1 MSNVRPT
8 SRIFLVSHTIL
19 IAWFAVVCLITAFTP
34 TTSFA
39 QQPPNL
45 PSSGSLV
52 QAPPP
57 GTGTATG
64 GYTPATPLQPIS
76 ACPAGSSLGNIG
88 GGNGAAACVM
98 PASCSNGTQPQN
110 DGASTQ
116 PIVCC
121 PAGYTA
127 YDIPQYY
134 NPPIFCMGPDV
145 KGVQATAPAS
155 NPVCPAGW
163 TLSQFNFGI
172 LPNQTAPFWQAMCS
186 VPPSCPAN
194 YSFSNNECVP
204 SNNQASG
211 GTPPVPYV
219 PFPLICRLGDTKLSN
234 GSCCPSGQ
242 VTTAGTCCPS
252 GQMPDGGACI
262 TYYPPRGPVGTPGL
276 LPPAVPGQSAATP
289 GVTAPVT
296 PPPAPLPGV
305 PVQVAPPCV
314 TPDANGQ
321 CGASAPL
328 PIACPPGQVP
338 DPNSNFCM
346 CPPGFMFVGPGGACI
361 PIPTPPPAGI
371 SPCPAGFTLGT
382 DRNTCYAQPLACTP
396 GTQAALPGDVP
407 FGCCPGGT
415 VAETVGS
422 SLVCTK
428 SPGTVTGGTPP
439 VAPTCPPGSA
449 IDPKYAALGYFACA
463 VPAKCPNA
471 FFHISAAGQCVF
483 VPPGSV
489 FTDLPGPSP
498 TPSPPPAPLPG
509 SAQLPVAPSPT
520 IACST
525 FSGEVVQGGA
535 CQCPAGA
542 RLGPTGQCQCPGGD
556 LANGHQ
562 CPPQQRPCP
571 SGQETS
577 TFQCCP
583 PGSTA
588 LGATCSIVCPPG
600 QVQERD
606 GKCGPIPTPPT
617 GGCPPGEVR
626 DPRGG
631 CMLAPVGTPTGPA
644 PIAPVGTPAL
654 VAPSTPTTP
663 QACPP
668 PLVKSGE
675 RCVQPC
681 PSGLLPSPNGTC
693 APHAP
698 PPPKSCPPG
707 QSQVPGAKPGTC
719 ECGNGQPP
727 RDGRCVPTKKPTS
740 KTTSPTLKSTPS
752 RTTLKNPTLT
762 RKPSTP
768 AQLHITPPK
777 SNLSSKPILRPRT
790 PVKSPVGTPAKTTS

>member
-8 SRIFLVSHTIL
+8 FRTFLVFHTIL
-19 IAWFAVVCLITAFTP
+19 IAWLSVIWLITSFTP
-34 TTSFA
+34 TASFA
-39 QQPPNL
+39 QQPLNP
-45 PSSGSLV
+45 PGSLV
-52 QAPPP
+52 QAPTP
-57 GTGTATG
+57 GTGAATG
-64 GYTPATPLQPIS
+64 GYTPTTPPQPIS
-76 ACPAGSSLGNIG
+76 ACPAGSSIGNIG
-88 GGNGAAACVM
+88 GGNGPATCVM
-98 PASCSNGTQPQN
+98 PASCSNGTPPQN

-163 TLSQFNFGI
+163 SLSQFNFGI
-172 LPNQTAPFWQAMCS
+172 LPNQTTAFWQAMCS
-186 VPPSCPAN
+186 VAASCPAN
-194 YSFSNNECVP
+194 YTFSNNECVP
-204 SNNQASG
+204 SNNQAST
-211 GTPPVPYV
+211 GTPSVPFV
-219 PFPLICRLGDTKLSN
+219 PFPLICREGDTKLSN
-234 GSCCPSGQ
+234 GACCPSGQ

-252 GQMPDGGACI
+252 GQMPSGGACI

-276 LPPAVPGQSAATP
+276 LPPSVPGQSVAAP
-289 GVTAPVT
+289 GVAAPGT
-296 PPPAPLPGV
+296 PPPAPPRGV
-305 PVQVAPPCV
+305 PVQVAPPCP

-328 PIACPPGQVP
+328 PIANPCPPGQALSPGPNGNGFVCVP
-338 DPNSNFCM
+338 LPS
-346 CPPGFMFVGPGGACI
+346 P
-361 PIPTPPPAGI
+361 I
-371 SPCPAGFTLGT
+371 SPCPAGFTLGA
-382 DRNTCYAQPLACTP
+382 DRNTCYAQPLACAA
-396 GTQAALPGDVP
+396 GTQPALPGDVP

-422 SLVCTK
+422 SLVCSK
-428 SPGTVTGGTPP
+428 SPGTEAGGTPP
-439 VAPTCPPGSA
+439 VAPTCAPGSA
-449 IDPKYAALGYFACA
+449 IDPKYAALGYYECA

-489 FTDLPGPSP
+489 ITDLPGPSP
-498 TPSPPPAPLPG
+498 APAPAPLPG
-509 SAQLPVAPSPT
+509 AAQLPVPPPPP
-520 IACST
+520 IACSA
-525 FSGEVVQGGA
+525 FSGEVAQGGA

-542 RLGPTGQCQCPGGD
+542 RLGPTGQCQCSGGD
-556 LANGHQ
+556 LANGRE

-571 SGQETS
+571 PGQETS

-606 GKCGPIPTPPT
+606 GKCGPIPTPPA

-631 CMLAPVGTPTGPA
+631 CMLAPVGTPAGPA

-654 VAPSTPTTP
+654 VAPTTP

-668 PLVKSGE
+668 PLVKRGDT
-675 RCVQPC
+675 CVQPC
-681 PSGLLPSPNGTC
+681 PSGLIPSPNGTC
-693 APHAP
+693 APHE

-707 QSQVPGAKPGTC
+707 QVPGAKPGTC
-719 ECGNGQPP
+719 VCDNGQPP
-727 RDGRCVPTKKPTS
+727 RDGRCVATKTPTS
-740 KTTSPTLKSTPS
+740 KTTSSTSKTTPS

-768 AQLHITPPK
+768 AQLHITAPK

-790 PVKSPVGTPAKTTS
+790 PVKSPVGKPAKTTS